1 MYCFTNG
8 LDLLAI
14 GSWDMCRCNRIKII
28 FLALLFIAITID
40 LFSQFKADQMR
51 YQRVRSA
58 YTEYEKEVSEI
69 LANKGLERESVRVYI
84 RSFKDEGLMEFWAK
98 DKNHETYQLIYTF
111 NICQK
116 SGAIGPKRK
125 QGDYQVPEGY
135 YHIDRFNPSSSYYLS
150 LGLNYPNKSDRV
162 FSDKARP
169 GRDIFIHG
177 ECVTIGCM
185 PMTNP
190 LIKQIYLLCIE
201 AREAGQ
207 QSIPVTVFPMKMN
220 NTNYQALLSS
230 STHSENDKN
239 LWRDL
244 KLGYD
249 LFNTHKQLPSIGFLD
264 NGRHAVSK

>member
-1 MYCFTNG
+1 MP
-8 LDLLAI
+8 AI
-14 GSWDMCRCNRIKII
+14 GLWDMCSCNRIKVI
-28 FLALLFIAITID
+28 FLAALFLAITVD

-51 YQRVRSA
+51 YQRVRTA
-58 YTEYEKEVSEI
+58 YSEYENEVSE
-69 LANKGLERESVRVYI
+69 LLEGKGLERESIRVYI
-84 RSFKDEGLMEFWAK
+84 RSFKDEGIMEVWAR
-98 DKNHETYQLIYTF
+98 DAGHELYQRIFTF
-111 NICQK
+111 DICQK
-116 SGAIGPKRK
+116 SGTIGPKRR

-162 FSDKARP
+162 FSDKTRP
-169 GRDIFIHG
+169 GGDIFIHG

-190 LIKQIYLLCIE
+190 LIKQIYLLCVE

-207 QSIPVTVFPMKMN
+207 KSIPVTVFPMKLS

-230 STHSENDKN
+230 KSNSEGDKN

-249 LFNTHKQLPSIGFLD
+249 LFNTHKQLPSIDFLD
-264 NGRHAVSK
+264 NGRHTVSK